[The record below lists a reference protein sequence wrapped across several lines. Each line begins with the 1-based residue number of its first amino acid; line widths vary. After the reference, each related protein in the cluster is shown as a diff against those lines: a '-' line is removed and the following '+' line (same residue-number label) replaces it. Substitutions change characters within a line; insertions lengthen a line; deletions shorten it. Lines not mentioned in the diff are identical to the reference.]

1 MQNVTSGQSNLTT
14 GLIAA
19 AHGRF
24 NGSEGT
30 LAPPGE
36 YD

>member
-1 MQNVTSGQSNLTT
+1 LTT
-14 GLIAA
+14 GRVAT

-24 NGSEGT
+24 NGIEDT